1 MNPIFSVVVR
11 TMLSL
16 KRICPKCK
24 RNFGNVVSNE
34 VFCEKNPVPEGVDI
48 YFKLYGALTDGRKD

>member
-16 KRICPKCK
+16 KRTCLKCK
-24 RNFGNVVSNE
+24 KDQIVPASKREQIVRCK
-34 VFCEKNPVPEGVDI
+34 FCNADVPP
-48 YFKLYGALTDGRKD
+48 RKQFIL